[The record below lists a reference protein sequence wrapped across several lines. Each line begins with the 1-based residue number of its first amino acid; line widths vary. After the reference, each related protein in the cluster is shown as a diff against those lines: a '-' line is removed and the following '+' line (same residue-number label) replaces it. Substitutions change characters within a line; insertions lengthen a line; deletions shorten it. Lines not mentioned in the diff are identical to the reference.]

1 MPRPTRRRTAAS
13 MQVIEMNS
21 KNTVLIVD
29 DDEAPRGMLCMLLKT
44 WGYDVDEADDGDTA
58 LSKVREKSFD
68 AVLTDVRMGRVDGI
82 TTLREILSYNP
93 SLPVILMTAYSS
105 VQTAVEALRV
115 GAYDSSSPLIST
127 H

>member
-1 MPRPTRRRTAAS
+1 

-29 DDEAPRGMLCMLLKT
+29 DDEAHRGMLCMLLKT

-68 AVLTDVRMGRVDGI
+68 AVLTDVRMGRVDAQGNPELQPV
-82 TTLREILSYNP
+82 TACHPHDRLFLR
-93 SLPVILMTAYSS
+93 A
-105 VQTAVEALRV
+105 
-115 GAYDSSSPLIST
+115 DSRGSAARWGL
-127 H
+127 